1 MNATQLDTFIQNSGV
16 PKVTLTCSFWN
27 SKDHTYVQSFIRRIQ
42 NLLRAV
48 FLTFMTF
55 YSERKVKVL
64 VT

>member
-16 PKVTLTCSFWN
+16 PKVTLTCSFLEF
-27 SKDHTYVQSFIRRIQ
+27 KDHTYVQSFGQ
-42 NLLRAV
+42 HLESVKAV
-48 FLTFMTF
+48 LLTFEIF